1 LPPSIAQE
9 LRQTF
14 HNHALRYEAKHNLTG
29 RQWDQ
34 YSQLTER
41 CQNASDKETKLFNER
56 YHGRINQEYKKLLHE
71 KTAKAKDYKPGFAQD
86 DLLDRT
92 ALLKQADTNVRDR
105 HKQRLALI
113 EQKETQGIETLL
125 QRSSRENQ
133 LTGQSKDAFAR
144 AANRRSGQERR
155 SRDQQTH
162 NPIHRQQQ

>member
-1 LPPSIAQE
+1 MPASIAQE

-14 HNHALRYEAKHNLTG
+14 HIHALRYEAKHNLTG

-41 CQNASDKETKLFNER
+41 CQNASDKEAKLFNER

-71 KTAKAKDYKPGFAQD
+71 KTAKTKDYKPGFVQD

-92 ALLKQADTNVRDR
+92 ALLRQADTNVRDR
-105 HKQRLALI
+105 HEQRLALI

-125 QRSSRENQ
+125 QRFSRENQ
-133 LTGQSKDAFAR
+133 YTGQSKDAFAR
-144 AANRRSGQERR
+144 AANRRSGEERR
-155 SRDQQTH
+155 KSDEQTH
-162 NPIHRQQQ
+162 NPIHRQTR